1 MMCKMLDSPTWGACF
16 ILIMAF
22 FNIERDDDLINLIKT
37 NKVIYTKNLHQA
49 WDPKHE
55 KHSSLKAT

>member
-1 MMCKMLDSPTWGACF
+1 
-16 ILIMAF
+16 MAF
-22 FNIERDDDLINLIKT
+22 FNIERDDDLINLIVP
-37 NKVIYTKNLHQA
+37 NKVMYTKDLHHA